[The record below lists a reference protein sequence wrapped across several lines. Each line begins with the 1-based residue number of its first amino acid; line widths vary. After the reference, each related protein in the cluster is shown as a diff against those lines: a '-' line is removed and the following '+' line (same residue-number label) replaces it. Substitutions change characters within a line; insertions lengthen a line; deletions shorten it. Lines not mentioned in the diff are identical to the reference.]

1 MAKRKGKKNALG
13 IKAALLLLA
22 IGVVNYY
29 LKSQDADSAV
39 PQAAAA
45 MADSAVQPERH
56 TQVRAKGLEIP
67 AYLTDRP
74 EEIVQHEG
82 FTLSYNNKHLLP
94 NWVAWVLTAERVKG
108 TEKRADNFQPD
119 SDIRRGPIATTY
131 DYRGSGYDR
140 GHMCPAAD
148 CKHSRQ
154 AMNQCFL
161 MSNMAPQTHTL
172 NAGDWEELESLCR
185 RWATAYDSICIVC
198 GPVLQKGVQYEK
210 IGENGVSV
218 PRQFFKAVMRWNGD
232 DAAQAIAFV
241 FNNDETNRPLSGYA
255 VSVDSVESL
264 TGINLFSKLP
274 KRVEQRTEASF
285 DIAQWQQ
292 LR

>member
-1 MAKRKGKKNALG
+1 MG
-13 IKAALLLLA
+13 IKTALLLLA
-22 IGVVNYY
+22 IGAVNYY
-29 LKSQDADSAV
+29 LKSQDTDSAV
-39 PQAAAA
+39 PQASAA
-45 MADSAVQPERH
+45 MADGAVQPERH
-56 TQVRAKGLEIP
+56 CQVRAKGLEIP
-67 AYLTDRP
+67 AYLSDRP

-94 NWVAWVLTAERVKG
+94 NWVAWMLTAERVKG

-119 SDIRRGPIATTY
+119 TDIRRGPIATTY

-161 MSNMAPQTHTL
+161 MSNMAPQTHML

-185 RWATAYDSICIVC
+185 RWATDYDSVYIVC
-198 GPVLQKGVQYEK
+198 GPVLQKGEHYDK

-218 PRQFFKAVMRWNGD
+218 PRQFFKAVLRWDGE
-232 DAAQAIAFV
+232 AEAQTIAFV
-241 FNNDETNRPLSGYA
+241 FNNDETTRPLSRYA

-285 DIAQWQQ
+285 DVAQWRRLQ
-292 LR
+292 

>member
-1 MAKRKGKKNALG
+1 MAKKRKKNTLG
-13 IKAALLLLA
+13 LKAVLLLLV
-22 IGVVNYY
+22 IGAANYY
-29 LKSQDADSAV
+29 LKSQDTEPTVPQTSVAVADSAAQPK
-39 PQAAAA
+39 PQ
-45 MADSAVQPERH
+45 DR
-56 TQVRAKGLEIP
+56 TRAKGWEIP

-74 EEIVQHEG
+74 EEIVQHES

-119 SDIRRGPIATTY
+119 TAIRRGPIATTY
-131 DYRGSGYDR
+131 DYRASGYDR

-161 MSNMAPQTHTL
+161 MSNMAPQTHAL
-172 NAGDWEELESLCR
+172 NAGDWADLEELCR

-198 GPVLQKGVQYEK
+198 GPVLQKGARYEK
-210 IGENGVSV
+210 IGENRVSV
-218 PRQFFKAVMRWNGD
+218 PRQFFKAVLRRDGE
-232 DAAQAIAFV
+232 DAAEAIAFI
-241 FNNDETNRPLSGYA
+241 FNNDEGKRPLSHYA
-255 VSVDSVESL
+255 VAVDSVESL

-274 KRVEQRTEASF
+274 KHVEQRAEATF
-285 DIAQWQQ
+285 DISRWQR

>member
-1 MAKRKGKKNALG
+1 MAKKRKKNTLG
-13 IKAALLLLA
+13 IKAVLLLLI
-22 IGVVNYY
+22 IGAVNYY
-29 LKSQDADSAV
+29 LRSQDSEPIA
-39 PQAAAA
+39 PQASEAVT
-45 MADSAVQPERH
+45 DSVAQPEGH
-56 TQVRAKGLEIP
+56 GKVRAKGLEIP

-119 SDIRRGPIATTY
+119 TDIRRGPIATTY
-131 DYRGSGYDR
+131 DYRASGYDR

-154 AMNQCFL
+154 SMNACFL
-161 MSNMAPQTHTL
+161 MSNMAPQTHAL
-172 NAGDWEELESLCR
+172 NAGDWADLEELCR
-185 RWATAYDSICIVC
+185 RWAKTYDSIYIVC
-198 GPVLQKGVQYEK
+198 GPILRKGVHYEK
-210 IGENGVSV
+210 IGENRVSV
-218 PRQFFKAVMRWNGD
+218 PRQFFKAVLRWD
-232 DAAQAIAFV
+232 TESEPQAIAFI
-241 FNNDETNRPLSGYA
+241 FNNDEKKHPLSHYA
-255 VSVDSVESL
+255 VTVDSVESL

-274 KRVEQRTEASF
+274 KHVEQRAEAAF
-285 DIAQWQQ
+285 DVQQWRR